1 MVSIPDWSKFSRI
14 HDTLKEPGNILMNK
28 YYKQREEETIRL
40 AEEHGYFLVPTQG
53 YLIKHMGPLNGRR
66 VKDTNKI
73 YLVKLVGVH
82 MRKIGDI
89 SYCINLRI
97 CILHNN
103 FLTKIDGLATCRQL
117 IKLDLHSNQLTSVPG
132 IAFWSSLRHLKFL
145 LLHDNPLGKYETLQ
159 NIATCPNLMGLTLYD
174 TPLGL
179 KRNYRH
185 HVVNSIWSL
194 KALDHYVISDEEI
207 IEDAIFGGRFCTQ
220 NEEFK
225 INLCPPWYEDGTF
238 EEEMALLRR
247 TEAEINKIMAHH
259 SPVLIIQRHIRGILT
274 RKRFGSFGQKSKGY
288 RSVEMPHT
296 SDAVPPPPSTSP
308 AFTLCNQDLSVGTS
322 AEFDTYNKN
331 RRPDSSAPSDVTE
344 VHTSSKVNEPY
355 PTPQPQTPQT
365 QDEIESPK
373 KKKNLLINLAKL
385 QSGTF
390 STLYD
395 EAIAIETIL
404 PELTFESVSTP
415 AETKRYR
422 RRKKSEQQKRIVKS
436 VKQFFGPVVESADQ
450 QEPEKEIDDDTPL
463 TQYRLRGVRPE
474 TGYIDAKTQLILS
487 NQEAGRMVR
496 DAEDEIH
503 IRTNNMPRPKIS
515 PRKNINTDQRI
526 FARVHG
532 TMGISSLLA
541 VHQAYRD
548 REKAERS
555 AARIE
560 NILKLHDEKDRA
572 KERIR
577 LFNEEK
583 RNQALRKRDQER
595 ANMLEALERRE
606 IRRLSY
612 LDKRHD
618 IKARSSEMSRTFKA
632 DFTFIT
638 EFSTQH
644 TSVSNAL
651 MRHDKQTKQEDR
663 VAAKSDLVSNLK
675 TTKQDQ
681 SEIVKKYLEHRQLM
695 RQTESSLAKNELDSR
710 MLQEANERIMEA
722 KTRVAQQKQR
732 KEAVKTFYPLPQT
745 VTPAPNIDSTDRL
758 SAPPRYTPGATHY
771 EANAL
776 LAEGRIG
783 KHHTMIL

>member
-1 MVSIPDWSKFSRI
+1 M
-14 HDTLKEPGNILMNK
+14 
-28 YYKQREEETIRL
+28 
-40 AEEHGYFLVPTQG
+40 
-53 YLIKHMGPLNGRR
+53 
-66 VKDTNKI
+66 
-73 YLVKLVGVH
+73 
-82 MRKIGDI
+82 
-89 SYCINLRI
+89 
-97 CILHNN
+97 
-103 FLTKIDGLATCRQL
+103 
-117 IKLDLHSNQLTSVPG
+117 
-132 IAFWSSLRHLKFL
+132 
-145 LLHDNPLGKYETLQ
+145 
-159 NIATCPNLMGLTLYD
+159 
-174 TPLGL
+174 
-179 KRNYRH
+179 
-185 HVVNSIWSL
+185 
-194 KALDHYVISDEEI
+194 
-207 IEDAIFGGRFCTQ
+207 
-220 NEEFK
+220 
-225 INLCPPWYEDGTF
+225 
-238 EEEMALLRR
+238 
-247 TEAEINKIMAHH
+247 
-259 SPVLIIQRHIRGILT
+259 
-274 RKRFGSFGQKSKGY
+274 
-288 RSVEMPHT
+288 
-296 SDAVPPPPSTSP
+296 
-308 AFTLCNQDLSVGTS
+308 
-322 AEFDTYNKN
+322 
-331 RRPDSSAPSDVTE
+331 
-344 VHTSSKVNEPY
+344 NEPY
-355 PTPQPQTPQT
+355 PTPQPQTPHT

-415 AETKRYR
+415 LETKRYR

-436 VKQFFGPVVESADQ
+436 VKQFFGPVVDSADQ
-450 QEPEKEIDDDTPL
+450 QEPEKEVDDDTPI

-474 TGYIDAKTQLILS
+474 TGYIDAKTQLILY

-503 IRTNNMPRPKIS
+503 IRTNNMPKPKIS
-515 PRKNINTDQRI
+515 PRKNINNDQRI

-606 IRRLSY
+606 MRRLSY

-681 SEIVKKYLEHRQLM
+681 SDIVKKYLEHRQLM
-695 RQTESSLAKNELDSR
+695 RQTESSFAKNELDSR

-732 KEAVKTFYPLPQT
+732 KETVKTFYPLPQT
-745 VTPAPNIDSTDRL
+745 VTPAPNVDTSERL
-758 SAPPRYTPGATHY
+758 SAPPRYTPGATHF